1 MDNYSNFDEHS
12 KVFDDVFEV
21 LGKYEDQ
28 SNIELLTYI
37 QSELID
43 ELSELQKGTHG
54 WDNRRSMQ
62 KVKVLTTTLLQF
74 LIEKE
79 TGQRG

>member
-1 MDNYSNFDEHS
+1 MDNYNNFDEYD

-21 LGKYEDQ
+21 LDKYEDQ
-28 SNIELLTYI
+28 SNVELLTYI

-43 ELSELQKGTHG
+43 ELSEFQEGVHG
-54 WDNRRSMQ
+54 YDTRRSVQ